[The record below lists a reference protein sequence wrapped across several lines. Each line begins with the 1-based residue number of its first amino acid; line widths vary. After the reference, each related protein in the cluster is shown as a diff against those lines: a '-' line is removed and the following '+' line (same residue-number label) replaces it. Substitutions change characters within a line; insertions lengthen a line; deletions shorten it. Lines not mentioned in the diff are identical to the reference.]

1 MLGRKPVS
9 NGVVVAALLAVAV
22 IGGCRD
28 KATTGP
34 SGVQGKDFA
43 AHLNVVQGNQ
53 QTGPTAGALS
63 QQLILKVVDAG
74 GNPVQGAPVTF
85 QVRSGGGSIT
95 PPAGTSNSAGLVSVT
110 WTLGTSLGA
119 NSAIAYLTNN
129 FVLDSALF
137 TANATAGPP
146 QLITIISG
154 NVQVNTVARALPT
167 PLVLNVKDQF
177 GHNVSG
183 AKVTWTPAANSGTVQ
198 VAVDTTAA
206 DGSASAL
213 WTLGTLAINQSV
225 TASVVGLTPIV
236 FTATAK
242 ADTVAFVALLTGGG
256 QAGAVG
262 SQLPTPITIKVTDPF
277 GNAVA
282 NAPVNFVDSL
292 AGGGSVTVRSGNT
305 AADGTAS
312 TLWTLGNRAGLQL
325 LRVRQGSSAATVT
338 LNVSATVAFSEV
350 YVGNFM
356 ACGISATNQVAY
368 CWGAGDAGQLGRGNL
383 ISTKVP
389 TSAVSIGSD
398 STNGPFLQIRQI
410 TNGRNSFCALT
421 VARQLFCWGRVA
433 GQNTVVNSSA
443 TSQPIVDPRQ
453 QVLPAWVS
461 TGEEHYCILDLSGLG
476 FCTGT
481 DFAGQLGDGT
491 FTSPAVGT
499 FLFISPGSQH
509 YSSIQS
515 GRMHSCGFLRFGTSA
530 LPVNNQVPQC
540 WGLNLNGQVGNGA
553 KTNQGTPVHVTL
565 PAGAPT
571 AFDSTSMALGDGHTC
586 VLGALPAAQTGAA
599 WCWGSNGFGQLGKGP
614 LGTLPL
620 STASD
625 TVMQAVAMPAG
636 VTFVKLYA
644 GEYHSCGISTAGAA
658 YCWGRNDY
666 GQLGDGTRTN
676 QSAPVAVAGGL
687 AFRSL
692 SLGELF
698 SCGVVAALGT
708 PGQQSSLPG
717 TIYCWGDNIF
727 GQLGNG
733 VAVNN
738 APSLAPT
745 RVSFQ
750 P

>member
-1 MLGRKPVS
+1 MLGRKPVT
-9 NGVVVAALLAVAV
+9 NGAVVAALLAVAV

-53 QTGPTAGALS
+53 QTGPTAGALT

-74 GNPVQGAPVTF
+74 GNPVQGAAVTF
-85 QVRSGGGSIT
+85 QVRTGGGSIT
-95 PPAGTSNSAGLVSVT
+95 PPAGTSNSSGLVSVT

-146 QLITIISG
+146 QLITIVSG
-154 NVQVNTVARALPT
+154 NVQVNTVARVLPT

-183 AKVTWTPAANSGTVQ
+183 AKVTWTPGANSGTVQ

-213 WTLGTLAINQSV
+213 WTLGTLATNQSV
-225 TASVVGLTPIV
+225 TASVVGLTPVV

-292 AGGGSVTVRSGNT
+292 AGGGTVTVRSANT

-312 TLWTLGNRAGLQL
+312 TLWTLGNRAGGQL

-389 TSAVSIGSD
+389 TSAVSIGGD
-398 STNGPFLQIRQI
+398 SVNGPFLQIRQI

-433 GQNTVVNSSA
+433 GQSAVVNSSA
-443 TSQPIVDPRQ
+443 TVQPIVDPRQ

-481 DFAGQLGDGT
+481 DFAGQLGDGS
-491 FTSPAVGT
+491 FTSPTVGT
-499 FLFISPGSQH
+499 FPFIFDGSQH

-515 GRMHSCGFLRFGTSA
+515 GRMHSCGFLRFGTSI
-530 LPVNNQVPQC
+530 LPANNQVPQC
-540 WGLNLNGQVGNGA
+540 WGLNLNGQVGNAA
-553 KTNQGTPVHVTL
+553 KTNQNKPVHVSL
-565 PAGAPT
+565 PVGAPT
-571 AFDSTSMALGDGHTC
+571 AFDSTSLALGDGHTC
-586 VLGALPAAQTGAA
+586 VLSSLPAAGAA
-599 WCWGSNGFGQLGKGP
+599 WCWGSNGFGQLGKGTP
-614 LGTLPL
+614 II
-620 STASD
+620 STNSD
-625 TVMQAVAMPAG
+625 SVMQAVAMPAG

-676 QSAPVAVAGGL
+676 QSAPVAVGGGL

-708 PGQQSSLPG
+708 PGQQSSSPG
-717 TIYCWGDNIF
+717 TIYCWGDNVF

-738 APSLAPT
+738 APALAPV

>member
-1 MLGRKPVS
+1 MLGRKPVT
-9 NGVVVAALLAVAV
+9 NGAVVAALLALAV

-34 SGVQGKDFA
+34 SSVQGKDFA

-53 QTGPTAGALS
+53 QTGPTAGALT

-74 GNPVQGAPVTF
+74 GNPVSGATVTF

-95 PPAGTSNSAGLVSVT
+95 PPASTSNNSGLVSVS

-119 NSAIAYLTNN
+119 NSAVAYLTNN

-146 QLITIISG
+146 QLITIVSG
-154 NVQVNTVARALPT
+154 NVQVNTVARVLPT

-198 VAVDTTAA
+198 VAIDTTAA

-225 TASVVGLTPIV
+225 TASVAGLTPVV
-236 FTATAK
+236 FTAMAK
-242 ADTVAFVALLTGGG
+242 ADTVASVTLVTGAG
-256 QAGAVG
+256 QGGAVG

-292 AGGGSVTVRSGNT
+292 AGGGSVTVRSANT

-312 TLWTLGNRAGLQL
+312 TLWTLGNRAGSQL

-338 LNVSATVAFSEV
+338 LNVNATVAFSEV

-398 STNGPFLQIRQI
+398 STNGPFLQIRQM
-410 TNGRNSFCALT
+410 TSGRNSFCALT
-421 VARQLFCWGRVA
+421 VARQLYCWGRVA
-433 GQNTVVNSSA
+433 GQSTIVNSSA

-461 TGEEHYCILDLSGLG
+461 TGEEHYCVLDLSGLG

-491 FTSPAVGT
+491 FTSPSVGT
-499 FLFISPGSQH
+499 FPFIVPQPPASQH
-509 YSSIQS
+509 YSTIQS

-540 WGLNLNGQVGNGA
+540 WGLNLNGQVGNA
-553 KTNQGTPVHVTL
+553 TKTNQNAPGVVSL

-571 AFDSTSMALGDGHTC
+571 AFDSTSLALGDGHTC
-586 VLGALPAAQTGAA
+586 VLSNAGAA
-599 WCWGSNGFGQLGKGP
+599 WCWGSNGFGQLGKVAVTP
-614 LGTLPL
+614 A

-625 TVMQAVAMPAG
+625 TVMQAVLMPAG

-644 GEYHSCGISTAGAA
+644 GEYHTCGIAAVTGAA

-666 GQLGDGTRTN
+666 GQLGDGTRIN
-676 QSAPVAVAGGL
+676 QPMPVPVGGGL

-698 SCGVVAALGT
+698 SCGVVASLGT
-708 PGQQSSLPG
+708 PGQQSSSPG
-717 TIYCWGDNIF
+717 TIYCWGDNVF

-733 VAVNN
+733 VAINN
-738 APSLAPT
+738 APALAPT